1 ECPTGTDM
9 STYKAEVLYQSYRGK
24 LRPMAHYVLGFLPQ
38 LARLSTPMAPV
49 VNRISRLPGFGQL
62 AKQIGGIDARRSIP
76 QFAATTFRKWWTTTA
91 EAGPRSN
98 RSQTPPPAEAGEPS
112 AGTLTGGS
120 RKTDEVV
127 LLPIPGRTTS
137 PRASSP
143 RPWPCSNTP
152 G

>member
-1 ECPTGTDM
+1 M

-76 QFAATTFRKWWTTTA
+76 QFKIGRA
-91 EAGPRSN
+91 
-98 RSQTPPPAEAGEPS
+98 PS
-112 AGTLTGGS
+112 ELQS
-120 RKTDEVV
+120 RGHLVCR
-127 LLPIPGRTTS
+127 LLLEKKKQHDH
-137 PRASSP
+137 
-143 RPWPCSNTP
+143 
-152 G
+152 